1 MSDSTPQSDEQNQ
14 NDEQE
19 LLENGLD
26 DGTGDPNDDRAYLQS
41 TPPAQVDEE
50 AVREH
55 AAEEGDTDEDDA
67 L

>member
-1 MSDSTPQSDEQNQ
+1 MSDSTPQGEDQNV

-26 DGTGDPNDDRAYLQS
+26 DGTGDPNDDRAYLQD
-41 TPPAQVDEE
+41 TPPAQVDDE

-55 AAEEGDTDEDDA
+55 LAEEDDEG
-67 L
+67 

>member
-1 MSDSTPQSDEQNQ
+1 MSDSTPQGEDQNV

-26 DGTGDPNDDRAYLQS
+26 DGTGDPNDDRAYLQD
-41 TPPAQVDEE
+41 TPPAQVDDE

-55 AAEEGDTDEDDA
+55 LAEEEDEG
-67 L
+67 

>member
-1 MSDSTPQSDEQNQ
+1 MSDSTPQSDDQNQ

-19 LLENGLD
+19 LLVNGLD

-41 TPPAQVDEE
+41 TPPAQVDDE

-55 AAEEGDTDEDDA
+55 LAEEEGDGDD

>member
-1 MSDSTPQSDEQNQ
+1 MSDSTPQNDEQSQ

-26 DGTGDPNDDRAYLQS
+26 DGTGDPNDDRAYLQD

-55 AAEEGDTDEDDA
+55 AAEEQQDVD
-67 L
+67 